1 MLYYGIGKCDL
12 KLRADQSL
20 VFSIKAKA
28 IFKHMPGDGQ
38 VRGILWQKAE
48 IIRERRVE
56 FMNMKREDVR
66 NIAIIAHVD
75 HGKTTLVD
83 ELLKQSGVF
92 RANQE
97 VAERVMDSNDIERER
112 GITILAKNTA
122 VFYKDT
128 KINIIDTP
136 GHADFGGEVERVL
149 KMVNGVILMVD
160 AYEGAMPQTKF
171 VLRKALELDLSVIV
185 CINKIDRP
193 EARPKEVEDEILE
206 LLMDLDASDEQL
218 ECPFL
223 YASAR
228 EGYAKRDPED
238 ASTDM
243 GPLFET
249 IIEHIPAPEGD
260 PEAGTQVLV
269 STIDYN
275 EYVGRIGVGKVDNG
289 KIRVNQ
295 ECALVNH
302 HDPGKLRKVKIGKLY
317 EFDGLN
323 KVEVQEAGIGS
334 IVAISGITDLHIGDT
349 LCATEN
355 PEAIPF
361 QKISEPTIAM
371 NFMVNDSPLAG
382 QQGKYVTSRHLRER
396 LFRELNTDVS
406 LRVEETESPDC
417 FKVSGRGELHLSV
430 LIENMRRE
438 GYEFAV
444 SKAEVL
450 YKFNER
456 NQKQEPMELAYIDV
470 PEEFT
475 GAVIQKLTSRKG
487 ELQGMS
493 PANGGYTRLEFEIP
507 ARGLIGYRGE
517 FMTDTKGNGIM
528 NTIFDGYAP
537 YKGDLSYRKT
547 GSLIAYESGES
558 ITYGLF
564 AAQERGALF
573 IGPGVKVYGG
583 MVIGQ
588 NPKTEDIEINVC
600 KTKKLTNTRS
610 SSADEA
616 LKLTPPRDMSLEQCL
631 DFIDTDELLEVTP
644 ASLRIRKR
652 ILDPTLRK
660 RASFKKN

>member
-1 MLYYGIGKCDL
+1 MAGPVTK
-12 KLRADQSL
+12 
-20 VFSIKAKA
+20 
-28 IFKHMPGDGQ
+28 
-38 VRGILWQKAE
+38 
-48 IIRERRVE
+48 RERRQPV
-56 FMNMKREDVR
+56 MKMKREDVR
-66 NIAIIAHVD
+66 NVAIIAHVD

-83 ELLKQSGVF
+83 GLLRQSGVF

-97 VAERVMDSNDIERER
+97 VVERVMDSNDIERER
-112 GITILAKNTA
+112 GITILSKNTA
-122 VFYKDT
+122 VFYKGT
-128 KINIIDTP
+128 KINIVDTP

-149 KMVNGVILMVD
+149 KMVDGVILVVD
-160 AYEGAMPQTKF
+160 AYEGPMPQTKF
-171 VLRKALELDLSVIV
+171 VLRKALELDLYVIV
-185 CINKIDRP
+185 CVNKIDRP
-193 EARPKEVEDEILE
+193 EARPAEVVDEVLE
-206 LLMDLDASDEQL
+206 LLMDLEASDKQL
-218 ECPFL
+218 DCPFVF
-223 YASAR
+223 ASAKA
-228 EGYAKRDPED
+228 GYAVKDLSD
-238 ASTDM
+238 KGVDM
-243 GPLFET
+243 SPLFET

-260 PEAGTQVLV
+260 PEAGTQVLI

-289 KIRVNQ
+289 CIRVNQ

-302 HDPGKLRKVKIGKLY
+302 HEPDKMRKVKISKLY

-323 KVEVQEAGIGS
+323 KVEVSEATVGA

-349 LCATEN
+349 LCSLEH

-371 NFMVNDSPLAG
+371 NFMVNDSPMAG
-382 QQGKYVTSRHLRER
+382 QEGKYVTSRHIRDR

-406 LRVEETESPDC
+406 LRVEETDSPDC

-450 YKFNER
+450 YKYNER
-456 NQKQEPMELAYIDV
+456 NQKLEPMELAYVDV

-475 GAVIQKLTSRKG
+475 GVIIQKLTSRKG

-493 PANGGYTRLEFEIP
+493 PAQGGYTRLEFSIP
-507 ARGLIGYRGE
+507 SRGLIGYRGE
-517 FMTDTKGNGIM
+517 FLTDTKGNGIM

-547 GSLIAYESGES
+547 GSLIAYEGGES
-558 ITYGLF
+558 VAYGLF
-564 AAQERGALF
+564 AAQDRGVLF
-573 IGPGVKVYGG
+573 IGPGVKVYAG

-588 NPKTEDIEINVC
+588 SPKSEDIELNVC
-600 KTKKLTNTRS
+600 KTKKLTNMRS
-610 SSADEA
+610 AGADEA
-616 LKLTPPRDMSLEQCL
+616 LKLSPPKEMSLEQCL

-644 ASLRIRKR
+644 KNLRIRKR

-660 RASFKKN
+660 RASFKKD